1 MEVLHFADMKALKN
15 HSVKIFLSV
24 TNLLSGFPRWCSGKE
39 TACQMQEMQENQMQV
54 LSLGGE
60 DPME

>member
-1 MEVLHFADMKALKN
+1 MEVLHFAEMKALRN
-15 HSVKIFLSV
+15 HSVKIFLYM

-39 TACQMQEMQENQMQV
+39 TACQMQEMQEMQV

-60 DPME
+60 DPLE